1 MSMGRIEDAAAEGLL
16 QTRASETH
24 DRRYLNAPLI
34 VGITLII
41 MLVLASIIAPALVPW
56 DPERVDPIAALQP
69 PSKSHIFGT
78 DSNGLD
84 IFVRSLQAPRI
95 DLSIAAAG
103 VALGLL
109 IGVLIGVAA
118 GFARGL
124 LGEFVM
130 RVADLVQAFPLLILA
145 LAIVALT
152 GNNLTNVI
160 WALAFV
166 NAPIFLRLIRSR
178 VLTIRE
184 LRYIEAATALGNT
197 RRRLIF
203 KHVMPNSLGPVVV
216 QFGISMG
223 YAILILAGLAF
234 LGVGVQVPTPEWG
247 SMILIGASDI
257 TTGQWWTA
265 IFPGVMLATA
275 VFAFNLFSE
284 GIERAREISR

>member
-1 MSMGRIEDAAAEGLL
+1 MSISRVEDTAAEALL
-16 QTRASETH
+16 ETRSSDTH
-24 DRRYLNAPLI
+24 DRRYLNAPLVTGVILI
-34 VGITLII
+34 VLMVVGSF
-41 MLVLASIIAPALVPW
+41 VGPALIPW
-56 DPERVDPIAALQP
+56 DAERANPLAALEP
-69 PSKSHIFGT
+69 PSSSHIMGT

-84 IFVRSLQAPRI
+84 IFVRVLQAPRI
-95 DLSIAAAG
+95 DLTIAAAG
-103 VALGLL
+103 VALGLAL
-109 IGVLIGVAA
+109 GVIIGVAA
-118 GFARGL
+118 GFTRGIV
-124 LGEFVM
+124 GEFVM
-130 RVADLVQAFPLLILA
+130 RIADLIQAFPLLILA

-152 GNNLTNVI
+152 GNNLSNVV

-166 NAPIFLRLIRSR
+166 NLPIFLRLIRSR

-184 LRYIEAATALGNT
+184 LRYIEAATALGNN

-203 KHVMPNSLGPVVV
+203 KHVMPNAMGPVIV

-247 SMILIGASDI
+247 SMILIGAGDI

-265 IFPGVMLATA
+265 IFPGLALALA

-284 GIERAREISR
+284 GIERAREIHR